1 MNEEVQHLFHELV
14 DLPPGERERI
24 FTQRQIAPEIRAEV
38 ELLLNFDS
46 PGAGSLTD
54 CVARGAQ
61 EALDSTQLKAQRSSS
76 LTGRRLAHYQLT
88 EKIGSGGMGEV
99 YKAHDPR
106 LKRDIALKVLLP
118 MMTADEEHR
127 LRFKREAQAIAA
139 LNHPNIVTIYSVE
152 EADGLAFLTME
163 LVHGKPMKDLI
174 PRKGLPLETFF
185 KLAIPLADALGAAHQ
200 CGITHRDLKS
210 TNIMVTRDGRVKV
223 LDFGLAKLREREGAP
238 AELSGLPTEGITRA
252 GQILGTCAYMSP
264 EQYKIIDK

>member
-54 CVARGAQ
+54 CVARGAH
-61 EALDSTQLKAQRSSS
+61 EALASTPPEALASTPLKEQRSSS
-76 LTGRRLAHYQLT
+76 LAGRRLAHYQLT
-88 EKIGSGGMGEV
+88 EKFGSGGMGEV

-163 LVHGKPMKDLI
+163 LVHGKLMKDLI

-210 TNIMVTRDGRVKV
+210 TNIMVTGDGRVKV
-223 LDFGLAKLREREGAP
+223 LDFGLAKLREREGVP

-252 GQILGTCAYMSP
+252 GQILGTCA
-264 EQYKIIDK
+264 